1 VSKSKAILLSLLAV
15 VIVAAITVGV
25 AGCANNSQ
33 PAANAPSTNGG
44 SAQSG
49 QSNGSHQFNPQQMQA
64 SIKTALV
71 GLVTNGT
78 ITQDQSDKVVQ
89 AYAQVFANRQ
99 QSSGQQ
105 GSGQQGSG
113 YQQGSGQQ
121 GSGQQGAGQRPNPI
135 LTQLVSNGT
144 LTQSQADA
152 VNQAIRQAMPHHRP
166 SGSTSGQT
174 SSGGSTSGQTTTQ

>member
-1 VSKSKAILLSLLAV
+1 VVQVLKNKAILLSLLAI
-15 VIVAAITVGV
+15 VIAAAIGVGV
-25 AGCANNSQ
+25 AGCASKSQ

-44 SAQSG
+44 SAPQSG
-49 QSNGSHQFNPQQMQA
+49 QSNSSHQFNPQQMQA
-64 SIKTALV
+64 SIKTALSS
-71 GLVTNGT
+71 LVTKGT

-89 AYAQVFANRQ
+89 AYAQAFANR
-99 QSSGQQ
+99 QQ

-121 GSGQQGAGQRPNPI
+121 GSGQQGASQRSNPI
-135 LTQLVSNGT
+135 VTQLVSNGT

-152 VNQAIRQAMPHHRP
+152 VNQAIRSAMPHRRP
-166 SGSTSGQT
+166 VGSTSGQT